1 MISKNSV
8 TVSTMPLPFNF
19 DPVPHA
25 RNKWQ
30 TVRNVRVCG
39 RWRHEDGKLVFVEG
53 PLLLQL

>member
-1 MISKNSV
+1 
-8 TVSTMPLPFNF
+8 MPLPFNF